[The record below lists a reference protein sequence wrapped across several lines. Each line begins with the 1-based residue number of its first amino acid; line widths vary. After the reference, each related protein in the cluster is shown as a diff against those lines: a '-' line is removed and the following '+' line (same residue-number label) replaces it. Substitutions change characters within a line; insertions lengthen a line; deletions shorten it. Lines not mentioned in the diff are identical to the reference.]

1 MPTKGSCVCG
11 EWTYEY
17 EGEPSGVAICYCI
30 PCRKTAGSNGS
41 YNLMIPLDKF
51 KKLSGTN
58 FLYTRTGD
66 SGKPINYTNCGKCGT
81 IMTADVQALEGVVLV
96 KGGTVDDLTLDA
108 KLAPK
113 VEIYRKTAPE
123 WCTPVAGAALKEVS

>member
-1 MPTKGSCVCG
+1 M
-11 EWTYEY
+11 
-17 EGEPSGVAICYCI
+17 
-30 PCRKTAGSNGS
+30 
-41 YNLMIPLDKF
+41 LQF

>member
-1 MPTKGSCVCG
+1 
-11 EWTYEY
+11 
-17 EGEPSGVAICYCI
+17 
-30 PCRKTAGSNGS
+30 
-41 YNLMIPLDKF
+41 MIPLDKVSSADPAPPPPPPPPSPHLQYIPFHLLISSLSSYLLTFVLQF

>member
-1 MPTKGSCVCG
+1 MAQSSVHTFHLLIIFLTFV
-11 EWTYEY
+11 
-17 EGEPSGVAICYCI
+17 
-30 PCRKTAGSNGS
+30 
-41 YNLMIPLDKF
+41 LQF